1 MAEYGILNEVGDLG
15 LGFTPLNKK
24 NNQAINE
31 NNNTSEKS
39 NNDKDKK
46 EEKY

>member
-15 LGFTPLNKK
+15 LGFTPLNKED
-24 NNQAINE
+24 NQAINE

-39 NNDKDKK
+39 NNDKK